1 MLSYM
6 LPTEDK
12 PPPGEPNQNH
22 QKTQG
27 NYRNTSSTS
36 TSTSNSRLH
45 KNPRDQ
51 YQQQHHY
58 QQQQYHQQQQQQQQQ
73 SQAIRQKTTASTIAN
88 TSTSPKKFVDG
99 NIRTMIVSNKIED
112 HHQQQQQQQ
121 QPPSSMDRHHQS
133 QFQFQQQQQYQI
145 QHSLSSES
153 PKHNG
158 TLVTKKST
166 LHNSNRVTK
175 DDSLYSIDS
184 DASTVGSD
192 RKNKILNGA
201 KHASLKRVSFG
212 SSKGSMVETLVY
224 ETPVQEEP
232 EINHFLDHNGRLPPP
247 MIPVPDTDEGREK
260 VRVSLLGPQPSPA
273 TPGVLLLEPIIPPIG
288 HPIEMAAIPAE
299 LLTTH
304 SEHTTP
310 AYHTQIS
317 TDSGWDNPFRP
328 DGDLSREADEIVEL
342 IKGGKP
348 ITPTPGQTA
357 PPLPGCE
364 ETGKTTPIGGGG
376 VGAGGDH
383 DSSSSPLLKSNANST
398 NRHSNASPRLNQ
410 GNGNAHGTP
419 IKSSTAVN
427 SQLGNKE
434 KLAQV
439 RGP

>member
-12 PPPGEPNQNH
+12 PPPGEPSSQQQN
-22 QKTQG
+22 
-27 NYRNTSSTS
+27 NYRAGGKLQKSTAVTSAS
-36 TSTSNSRLH
+36 
-45 KNPRDQ
+45 PRKCAD
-51 YQQQHHY
+51 
-58 QQQQYHQQQQQQQQQ
+58 
-73 SQAIRQKTTASTIAN
+73 ATRA
-88 TSTSPKKFVDG
+88 
-99 NIRTMIVSNKIED
+99 MIVSTRIED
-112 HHQQQQQQQ
+112 
-121 QPPSSMDRHHQS
+121 PAAGGDPVPRHGS
-133 QFQFQQQQQYQI
+133 PRPV
-145 QHSLSSES
+145 ES

-158 TLVTKKST
+158 TTTARKST
-166 LHNSNRVTK
+166 LHNANRVTK

-184 DASTVGSD
+184 VASTAGSE

-273 TPGVLLLEPIIPPIG
+273 TPGVLLLEPITHSTG
-288 HPIEMAAIPAE
+288 HPLNMANNPAE

-304 SEHTTP
+304 TEHTTP

-348 ITPTPGQTA
+348 ITPTPGQNA
-357 PPLPGCE
+357 PPLPGCD
-364 ETGKTTPIGGGG
+364 GKSG
-376 VGAGGDH
+376 
-383 DSSSSPLLKSNANST
+383 DSSTSPLLKSNC
-398 NRHSNASPRLNQ
+398 HSPRPGQ
-410 GNGNAHGTP
+410 ENGSAHGGTP
-419 IKSSTAVN
+419 SKTGNQPVNEKVGSSRTATVEVARMTAQGPGDA
-427 SQLGNKE
+427 SQVEHVTLK
-434 KLAQV
+434 KKPKCKCCVLQ
-439 RGP
+439 

>member
-12 PPPGEPNQNH
+12 PPPSSQQN
-22 QKTQG
+22 
-27 NYRNTSSTS
+27 NYRATGKLQKST
-36 TSTSNSRLH
+36 
-45 KNPRDQ
+45 
-51 YQQQHHY
+51 
-58 QQQQYHQQQQQQQQQ
+58 
-73 SQAIRQKTTASTIAN
+73 AVV
-88 TSTSPKKFVDG
+88 STSPRKCPDVT
-99 NIRTMIVSNKIED
+99 RTMIVSTRIED
-112 HHQQQQQQQ
+112 
-121 QPPSSMDRHHQS
+121 SSGDSIVRHGSPHPAS
-133 QFQFQQQQQYQI
+133 RPI
-145 QHSLSSES
+145 ES

-158 TLVTKKST
+158 TAATATATVSTTRKST
-166 LHNSNRVTK
+166 LHNANRVTK

-184 DASTVGSD
+184 DASTAGSE

-273 TPGVLLLEPIIPPIG
+273 TPGVLLLEPITHLTG
-288 HPIEMAAIPAE
+288 HPINMANNPAE

-304 SEHTTP
+304 TEHTTP
-310 AYHTQIS
+310 AYHAQIS

-348 ITPTPGQTA
+348 ITPTPGQNA
-357 PPLPGCE
+357 PPLPGCDA
-364 ETGKTTPIGGGG
+364 TGKS
-376 VGAGGDH
+376 AEH
-383 DSSSSPLLKSNANST
+383 DSSSTSPLLKSANC
-398 NRHSNASPRLNQ
+398 HSSPRPGQ
-410 GNGNAHGTP
+410 ENGSAHGGTP
-419 IKSSTAVN
+419 AKGQQPVNEKVAASSRTATVEVARMTAQGPGDA
-427 SQLGNKE
+427 SQIEHVTLK
-434 KLAQV
+434 KKPKCKCCVLQ
-439 RGP
+439 

>member
-12 PPPGEPNQNH
+12 PPPSSQQN
-22 QKTQG
+22 
-27 NYRNTSSTS
+27 NYRPTGKLQKSTAVVS
-36 TSTSNSRLH
+36 T
-45 KNPRDQ
+45 
-51 YQQQHHY
+51 
-58 QQQQYHQQQQQQQQQ
+58 
-73 SQAIRQKTTASTIAN
+73 
-88 TSTSPKKFVDG
+88 TSPRNCADAT
-99 NIRTMIVSNKIED
+99 RTMIVSTRIED
-112 HHQQQQQQQ
+112 
-121 QPPSSMDRHHQS
+121 SSGDPTARHG
-133 QFQFQQQQQYQI
+133 
-145 QHSLSSES
+145 SSPHPASRPIES

-158 TLVTKKST
+158 TTIATVTNTTRKST
-166 LHNSNRVTK
+166 LHNANRVTK

-184 DASTVGSD
+184 EASTAGSE

-273 TPGVLLLEPIIPPIG
+273 TPGVLLLEPITHLTG
-288 HPIEMAAIPAE
+288 HPINMANNPAE

-304 SEHTTP
+304 TEHTTP
-310 AYHTQIS
+310 AYHAQIS

-348 ITPTPGQTA
+348 ITPTPGQNA
-357 PPLPGCE
+357 PPLPGCDA
-364 ETGKTTPIGGGG
+364 TGKS
-376 VGAGGDH
+376 AEH
-383 DSSSSPLLKSNANST
+383 DSSSTSPLLKSANC
-398 NRHSNASPRLNQ
+398 HSSPRPGQ
-410 GNGNAHGTP
+410 ENGSAHGGTP
-419 IKSSTAVN
+419 AKGGSNQQHVNEKVAASSRTATVEVARMTAQGPGDA
-427 SQLGNKE
+427 SQVEHVTLK
-434 KLAQV
+434 KKPKCKCCVLQ
-439 RGP
+439 

>member
-12 PPPGEPNQNH
+12 PPPSSQQN
-22 QKTQG
+22 
-27 NYRNTSSTS
+27 NYRATGKLQKST
-36 TSTSNSRLH
+36 
-45 KNPRDQ
+45 
-51 YQQQHHY
+51 
-58 QQQQYHQQQQQQQQQ
+58 
-73 SQAIRQKTTASTIAN
+73 AVV
-88 TSTSPKKFVDG
+88 STSPRKCPDAT
-99 NIRTMIVSNKIED
+99 RTMIVSTRIED
-112 HHQQQQQQQ
+112 
-121 QPPSSMDRHHQS
+121 SSGDSIVRHGS
-133 QFQFQQQQQYQI
+133 PRPI
-145 QHSLSSES
+145 ES

-158 TLVTKKST
+158 TGTTSTARKST
-166 LHNSNRVTK
+166 LHNASRVTK

-184 DASTVGSD
+184 DASTAGSE

-273 TPGVLLLEPIIPPIG
+273 TPGVLLLEPITHLTG
-288 HPIEMAAIPAE
+288 HSINMANNSAE

-304 SEHTTP
+304 TEHTTP
-310 AYHTQIS
+310 AYHAQIS

-348 ITPTPGQTA
+348 ITPTPGQNA
-357 PPLPGCE
+357 PPLPGCD
-364 ETGKTTPIGGGG
+364 GKSGE
-376 VGAGGDH
+376 H
-383 DSSSSPLLKSNANST
+383 DSSSTSPLLKSANC
-398 NRHSNASPRLNQ
+398 HSSPRPGQ
-410 GNGNAHGTP
+410 ENGSAHGGTP
-419 IKSSTAVN
+419 AKGQQPVNEKAASSRTATVEVARMTAQGPGDA
-427 SQLGNKE
+427 SQIEHVTLK
-434 KLAQV
+434 KKPKCKCCVLQ
-439 RGP
+439 

>member
-27 NYRNTSSTS
+27 NYRNTSS
-36 TSTSNSRLH
+36 SRLH

-51 YQQQHHY
+51 YQQQ
-58 QQQQYHQQQQQQQQQ
+58 QQQQHLQQQQQIQNHHQQQLPQ
-73 SQAIRQKTTASTIAN
+73 TIRQKTTASTIAI
-88 TSTSPKKFVDG
+88 STSPKKFVDG
-99 NIRTMIVSNKIED
+99 SIRTMIVSNKIED
-112 HHQQQQQQQ
+112 QHQHQNQQQQPSSMDRHYQTQFQHQHQQQQQQ
-121 QPPSSMDRHHQS
+121 H
-133 QFQFQQQQQYQI
+133 QI

-158 TLVTKKST
+158 TLVAKKST
-166 LHNSNRVTK
+166 LHNSSRVTK

-273 TPGVLLLEPIIPPIG
+273 TPGVLLLEPIIPSIG
-288 HPIEMAAIPAE
+288 HPIEMAASPAE

-317 TDSGWDNPFRP
+317 TDSGWDN
-328 DGDLSREADEIVEL
+328 
-342 IKGGKP
+342 
-348 ITPTPGQTA
+348 
-357 PPLPGCE
+357 
-364 ETGKTTPIGGGG
+364 
-376 VGAGGDH
+376 
-383 DSSSSPLLKSNANST
+383 
-398 NRHSNASPRLNQ
+398 
-410 GNGNAHGTP
+410 
-419 IKSSTAVN
+419 
-427 SQLGNKE
+427 
-434 KLAQV
+434 
-439 RGP
+439 